1 MSLHL
6 LIKSLL
12 RRKVVTG
19 LLLVQLAMTLALL
32 VNSLLLASQTRDKL
46 NEPTGLNLPHTLHVQ
61 LKPTTPDLRAYP
73 LLGDLLER
81 QLAAVRALPGVKA
94 VAYANQ
100 GPVRQGGNNGNLF
113 DAEAE
118 ERTNIPTIPQY
129 MVSPDFFAALG
140 LAVVDGQLPVTPV
153 AVDIPTPSPLI
164 LTRSLA
170 EKLFPGRSAIGLKT
184 NRAPVAAVVE
194 DFFGQSSATDPVYNS
209 IQVSPLLGVDWGY
222 ALLINTSADSTA
234 QIRQQL
240 PEVLRQVDANIEIF
254 YVRSLEEQHQQ
265 LYRNE
270 FGLATLL
277 GILSGLML
285 LVAMVSSYSNAHFHA
300 LKQQQEIG
308 IKRALG
314 ASKQLILLEL
324 LSENWLTTAIGAVLG
339 LFCALTLNKLL
350 ASVISLEAL
359 NWWLPLLC
367 SAVLLVCVTLATW
380 YPARIATAVS
390 PATATKTL

>member
-6 LIKSLL
+6 LLKSLL
-12 RRKVVTG
+12 RRKVITV

-32 VNSLLLASQTRDKL
+32 ANSLLLANQTRHKL
-46 NEPTGLNLPHTLHVQ
+46 NEPTGLDLQHTLEVQ
-61 LKPTTPDLRAYP
+61 LKPTTPKLRNYP
-73 LLGDLLER
+73 QLGDLLER
-81 QLAAVRALPGVKA
+81 QMAAVRNLPGVLS
-94 VAYANQ
+94 VSYTNQ
-100 GPVRQGGNNGNLF
+100 GPVRQGGTNGNLY
-113 DAEAE
+113 DANDED
-118 ERTNIPTIPQY
+118 RTNIPTIPY
-129 MVSPDFFAALG
+129 YFVSPDFFETLSLKLIEGELPQKQLG
-140 LAVVDGQLPVTPV
+140 VDEN
-153 AVDIPTPSPLI
+153 APTPMV

-170 EKLFPGRSAIGLKT
+170 AKLFPGKSAVGMQT

-194 DFFGQSSATDPVYNS
+194 DFFGQSSGTNEVYNA
-209 IQVSPLLGVDWGY
+209 IQVAPLFSVDWGY
-222 ALLINTSADSTA
+222 TLLVKTGDNSTE
-234 QIRQQL
+234 QVRQQL
-240 PEVLRQVDANIEIF
+240 PDLLRKVDANIEIF
-254 YVRSLEEQHQQ
+254 YVRSLEEQHHR

-277 GILSGLML
+277 SVLSGLML

-300 LKQQQEIG
+300 LKQRQEIG

-324 LSENWLTTAIGAVLG
+324 LSENWLTTLLGAVLG
-339 LFCALTLNKLL
+339 AVVGVLLNHALAT
-350 ASVISLEAL
+350 VISLEAL

-367 SAVLLVCVTLATW
+367 SLVLLVCVTFATW

>member
-12 RRKVVTG
+12 RRKVVTV

-32 VNSLLLASQTRDKL
+32 INSLLLAMQTRDKL
-46 NEPTGLNLPHTLHVQ
+46 NEPTGLNLPHTLQVQ

-81 QLAAVRALPGVKA
+81 QMAAVRALPGVNA

-100 GPVRQGGNNGNLF
+100 GPVREGGNNGNLY

-140 LAVVDGQLPVTPV
+140 LSVVDGQLPKTPV
-153 AVDIPTPSPLI
+153 AVDIDTPSPLV
-164 LTRSLA
+164 LTRRLA
-170 EKLFPGRSAIGLKT
+170 EKLFPGRSSIGLNT

-194 DFFGQSSATDPVYNS
+194 DFFGQATATDPVYNS
-209 IQVSPLLGVDWGY
+209 MQVSPLLSVDWGY
-222 ALLINTSADSTA
+222 ALLINTSAGSTE

-240 PEVLRQVDANIEIF
+240 PEVLRQVDANIEVF
-254 YVRSLEEQHQQ
+254 YVRSLEEQHQL

-324 LSENWLTTAIGAVLG
+324 LSENWLTTLLGAVLG
-339 LFCALTLNKLL
+339 AVVGVLLNHALAT
-350 ASVISLEAL
+350 VISLEAL
-359 NWWLPLLC
+359 NWWLPVIC
-367 SAVLLVCVTLATW
+367 SLVLLVCVTFATW

>member
-1 MSLHL
+1 MPLHL

-12 RRKVVTG
+12 RRKVVTV

-32 VNSLLLASQTRDKL
+32 INSLLLANQTRDKL
-46 NEPTGLNLPHTLHVQ
+46 NEPTGLNLPHTLQVQ

-81 QLAAVRALPGVKA
+81 QMAAVRSLPGVQA
-94 VAYANQ
+94 VAYSNQ
-100 GPVRQGGNNGNLF
+100 GPVRRGGNQGNVF
-113 DAEAE
+113 DPDAE
-118 ERTNIPTIPQY
+118 ERTNLSAIPMYT
-129 MVSPDFFAALG
+129 VSPDFFAALG
-140 LAVVDGQLPVTPV
+140 LKLVAGELPVTPIATDGRTTSP
-153 AVDIPTPSPLI
+153 AV

-170 EKLFPGRSAIGLKT
+170 EKLFPERSAIGLQT
-184 NRAPVAAVVE
+184 SRAPVAAVVE
-194 DFFGQSSATDPVYNS
+194 DFFGHSEAEADTYNL
-209 IQVSPLLGVDWGY
+209 IQVAPLYGVDWGY
-222 ALLINTSADSTA
+222 SLLINTSEETTE

-240 PEVLRQVDANIEIF
+240 PDLLRQVDANIEIF
-254 YVRSLEEQHQQ
+254 YVRSLEEQHHL

-314 ASKQLILLEL
+314 ASKKLIFLEL
-324 LSENWLTTAIGAVLG
+324 LSENWLTTAIGALLG
-339 LFCALTLNKLL
+339 VFCALALNNAL
-350 ASVISLEAL
+350 ATVISLDAL
-359 NWWLPLLC
+359 NWWLPVATT
-367 SAVLLVCVTLATW
+367 AVLLLCVTVATW
-380 YPARIATAVS
+380 YPATIATRVS

>member
-1 MSLHL
+1 
-6 LIKSLL
+6 
-12 RRKVVTG
+12 
-19 LLLVQLAMTLALL
+19 VQ
-32 VNSLLLASQTRDKL
+32 
-46 NEPTGLNLPHTLHVQ
+46 
-61 LKPTTPDLRAYP
+61 
-73 LLGDLLER
+73 
-81 QLAAVRALPGVKA
+81 A

-100 GPVRQGGNNGNLF
+100 GPVRHGGNNGNLF
-113 DAEAE
+113 DADAE

-140 LAVVDGQLPVTPV
+140 LNLVEGQLPVTPI
-153 AVDIPTPSPLI
+153 AIDIKTPSPLV

-184 NRAPVAAVVE
+184 NRAPVAAVVD
-194 DFFGQSSATDPVYNS
+194 DFFGQSEATKETFNM
-209 IQVSPLLGVDWGY
+209 IQVAPLFGVDWGY
-222 ALLINTSADSTA
+222 ALLVKTSEGSTE
-234 QIRQQL
+234 QVRQQL
-240 PEVLRQVDANIEIF
+240 PDLLRQVDANIEVF
-254 YVRSLEEQHQQ
+254 YVRTLQEQHQQ
-265 LYRNE
+265 LYSDE

-324 LSENWLTTAIGAVLG
+324 LSENWLTTAVGAVLG
-339 LFCALTLNKLL
+339 VLCALALNKLL

-367 SAVLLVCVTLATW
+367 SAVLLVCVTVATW
-380 YPARIATAVS
+380 YPARIATKVS

>member
-12 RRKVVTG
+12 RRKVVTV

-32 VNSLLLASQTRDKL
+32 VNSLLLAMQTRDKL
-46 NEPTGLNLPHTLHVQ
+46 NEPTGLNLPQTLQVQ
-61 LKPTTPDLRAYP
+61 LKPTTPDLRVYP

-81 QLAAVRALPGVKA
+81 QMAAVRALPGVKA

-113 DAEAE
+113 DADAQ
-118 ERTNIPTIPQY
+118 ERTNIPDIPQY
-129 MVSPDFFAALG
+129 MVSPDFFAALD
-140 LAVVDGQLPVTPV
+140 LNLVEGQLPVTPI
-153 AVDIPTPSPLI
+153 AIDIKTPSPLV

-170 EKLFPGRSAIGLKT
+170 EKLFPGRSAVGLKT

-194 DFFGQSSATDPVYNS
+194 DFFGQSEATKVTYNM
-209 IQVSPLLGVDWGY
+209 IQVAPLYGVDWGY
-222 ALLINTSADSTA
+222 ALLINTSAGNTE

-240 PEVLRQVDANIEIF
+240 PEVLRKVDANIEVF
-254 YVRSLEEQHQQ
+254 YVRTLEEQHQQ

-324 LSENWLTTAIGAVLG
+324 LSENWLTTFVGASLGVL
-339 LFCALTLNKLL
+339 CALALNKML
-350 ASVISLEAL
+350 ATVISLEAL

-367 SAVLLVCVTLATW
+367 SAVLLVCVTIATW
-380 YPARIATAVS
+380 YPARIATSVS

>member
-12 RRKVVTG
+12 RRKVVTV

-81 QLAAVRALPGVKA
+81 QLAAVRALPGVNA

-222 ALLINTSADSTA
+222 ALLINTSADNTE

-254 YVRSLEEQHQQ
+254 YVRTLQEQHQR
-265 LYRNE
+265 LYSNE

-324 LSENWLTTAIGAVLG
+324 LSENWLTTVIGAALGVL
-339 LFCALTLNKLL
+339 CALALNKVL
-350 ASVISLEAL
+350 AGVISLEAL
-359 NWWLPLLC
+359 NWWLPLIC
-367 SAVLLVCVTLATW
+367 SAVLLVCVTVATW

>member
-12 RRKVVTG
+12 RRKVVTV

-46 NEPTGLNLPHTLHVQ
+46 NEPTGLNLPQTLQVQ

-81 QLAAVRALPGVKA
+81 QMAAIRALPGVNA

-100 GPVRQGGNNGNLF
+100 GPVREGGNNGNLF
-113 DAEAE
+113 DADAE

-140 LAVVDGQLPVTPV
+140 LSVVDGQLPEAPV
-153 AVDIPTPSPLI
+153 AVDIDTPSPLV

-170 EKLFPGRSAIGLKT
+170 EKLFPGRSSIGLNT

-194 DFFGQSSATDPVYNS
+194 DFFGQATATDPVYNS
-209 IQVSPLLGVDWGY
+209 IQVSPLLSVDWGY
-222 ALLINTSADSTA
+222 ALLINTSAGSTE

-240 PEVLRQVDANIEIF
+240 PEVLRQVDANIEVF
-254 YVRSLEEQHQQ
+254 YVRSLEEQHQL

-324 LSENWLTTAIGAVLG
+324 LSENWLTTAIGALLG
-339 LFCALTLNKLL
+339 VICALALNKLL
-350 ASVISLEAL
+350 ANVISLDAV
-359 NWWLPLLC
+359 NWWLPPLC
-367 SAVLLVCVTLATW
+367 SSVLLVCVTVATW
-380 YPARIATAVS
+380 YPARIATSVS

>member
-12 RRKVVTG
+12 RRKVVTV

-32 VNSLLLASQTRDKL
+32 INSLLLAMQTRDKL
-46 NEPTGLNLPHTLHVQ
+46 NEPTGLNLPHTLQVQ

-81 QLAAVRALPGVKA
+81 QMAAVRALPGVNA

-100 GPVRQGGNNGNLF
+100 GPVREGGNNGNLY

-140 LAVVDGQLPVTPV
+140 LSVVDGQLPETPV
-153 AVDIPTPSPLI
+153 AVDIDTPSPLV
-164 LTRSLA
+164 LTRRLA
-170 EKLFPGRSAIGLKT
+170 EKLFPGRSSIGLNT

-194 DFFGQSSATDPVYNS
+194 DFFGQATATDPVYNS
-209 IQVSPLLGVDWGY
+209 MQVSPLLSVDWGY
-222 ALLINTSADSTA
+222 ALLINTSAGSTE

-240 PEVLRQVDANIEIF
+240 PEVLRQVDANIEVF
-254 YVRSLEEQHQQ
+254 YVRSLEEQHQL

-277 GILSGLML
+277 AILSGLML

-324 LSENWLTTAIGAVLG
+324 LSENWLTTLLGAVLG
-339 LFCALTLNKLL
+339 AVVGVLLNHALAT
-350 ASVISLEAL
+350 VISLEAL
-359 NWWLPLLC
+359 NWWLPVIC
-367 SAVLLVCVTLATW
+367 SLVLLVCVTFATW

>member
-6 LIKSLL
+6 LIKSLF
-12 RRKVVTG
+12 RRKVVTV

-32 VNSLLLASQTRDKL
+32 ANSLLLASQTRDKL
-46 NEPTGLNLPHTLHVQ
+46 NEPTGLNLPQTLQVQ
-61 LKPTTPDLRAYP
+61 LKPTTSDLRAYP
-73 LLGDLLER
+73 LLSDLLER
-81 QLAAVRALPGVKA
+81 QMAAVRSIPGVEA
-94 VAYANQ
+94 VAYTNQ
-100 GPVRQGGNNGNLF
+100 GPVLQGGNNGNLH
-113 DAEAE
+113 DPSAED
-118 ERTNIPTIPQY
+118 RTNIPTIPMY
-129 MVSPDFFAALG
+129 MASPDIFAVLG
-140 LAVVDGQLPVTPV
+140 LKLVEGQFPMTSIAVDGN
-153 AVDIPTPSPLI
+153 TPSPLVI
-164 LTRSLA
+164 TRSLA
-170 EKLFPGRSAIGLKT
+170 EKLFPGRSAVGMQT

-194 DFFGQSSATDPVYNS
+194 DFFGQSSATATTYNM
-209 IQVSPLLGVDWGY
+209 IQIAPLYGVDWGY
-222 ALLINTSADSTA
+222 GLIIKTSEGSTEL
-234 QIRQQL
+234 IRQQV
-240 PEVLRQVDANIEIF
+240 PDVLRQVDANIEIF
-254 YVRSLEEQHQQ
+254 YVRSLEEQHQR

-324 LSENWLTTAIGAVLG
+324 LSENWLTTAMGAVLG
-339 LFCALTLNKLL
+339 VLCAVALNKLL
-350 ASVISLEAL
+350 AGVISLQTL
-359 NWWLPLLC
+359 NWWLPMLC
-367 SAVLLVCVTLATW
+367 SAVLLVCVTVATW